1 MFERDS
7 QGKPIIQLNPL
18 ASNHLPDGR
27 TMFTKVH
34 GVNDTFA
41 AGETKTLEFT
51 IPYPQCFFTGA
62 EVIHNVQSVANME
75 VAHPANGTIEQYGY
89 NVNQGEIQY
98 TRESKYGAELQA
110 GLVLKCEV
118 KNNSSSTMVIGVNF
132 LLIDLRTPAPWK
144 EQWFFHYQ

>member
-7 QGKPIIQLNPL
+7 EGKPIIQLNPL

-34 GVNDTFA
+34 GVKDTFA

-51 IPYPQCFFTGA
+51 IPYAQCFFTGA
-62 EVIHNVQSVANME
+62 EVVHDVVSTANME
-75 VAHPANGTIEQYGY
+75 VAHPITGTIEQYGY
-89 NVNQGEIQY
+89 NVNEGKVQY

-118 KNNSSSTMVIGVNF
+118 TNHADTAMEIGTNF
-132 LLIDLRTPAPWK
+132 LLIDLRSPV
-144 EQWFFHYQ
+144 